1 MNVADAEVG
10 AVSPGAMPPGGLA
23 AALAALPDPVFIQQA
38 VRDADGTIVELRY
51 AFLNEAAA
59 RLLGLPIEAVLGQE
73 LSRLFPSVRA
83 LGIFD
88 TYVSVIDSGSPASFA
103 VPQFQENDVE
113 GAFWLTAVR
122 FGDGVLVSARD
133 ITEQQRAQHALAE
146 TSQRYRMLADN
157 ASDVLIQGTPQS
169 VITWVSSSVTSFL
182 GWRPEEMVGRSAF
195 EFAHPDDRPALRAT
209 VVRLGPGESFNG
221 RMRLRCLDGSYR
233 WMSRTWRPVA
243 DDSGTVVAHV
253 AGFRD
258 IQAEVDTEQA
268 LARSEERYRLVA
280 ENATDFVML
289 TRTDGAIEWV
299 SPAVTRTMG
308 WSPDELLGTRMA
320 DLLHP
325 DDRAATAAARALV
338 YAGHEVTTATG
349 GFVVRMRTRA
359 GGWRWMSGCPTPVA
373 DDAGVPIGAVGGWKD
388 VDDLVHAR
396 QAAQADRDHLRAT
409 LDSLLDPHVLL
420 KAVRD
425 QAGQIVDFVY
435 VDANPAACAYNHL
448 DYQDL
453 VGARLL
459 DVLPGHAGSDILES
473 YRRVVDTGEPLVAD
487 DVGYAHDLLGGAPRR
502 YDTRGSR
509 VEDGLSLTWRDVTD
523 RHLAQEKREQF
534 LSHVSHELRSPLAV
548 VHQFGSLLADEVGG
562 PLTAEQQEFLAV
574 IMRNVGQL
582 RVMIDDLLE
591 VSRAGTGRLKVDC
604 RALAIG
610 DVLAEATAGYKR
622 SAEDRGVAVRV
633 DCGDLP
639 LVIADAERLHEV
651 LTNLLDN
658 ALKFTPRGGE
668 VTVDAIAQGD
678 LVRVSVRDTGCG
690 IAAQDQDHIF
700 EQFYQVAQRTQA
712 SRGGLGL
719 GLYLCRNLIEQQGGT
734 IWAASTPGAG
744 TTVFFTVPTVG
755 APSAT

>member
-10 AVSPGAMPPGGLA
+10 AVSPGPMPPGGLA

-59 RLLGLPIEAVLGQE
+59 RLLGLPLEAVLGRDFSQ
-73 LSRLFPSVRA
+73 LFPSVRE

-103 VPQFQENDVE
+103 VPWFQENDVA

-157 ASDVLIQGTPQS
+157 ASDVLFQASPES
-169 VITWVSSSVTSFL
+169 VITWVSLSVTAFL

-195 EFAHPDDRPALRAT
+195 EFAHPDDLPTLRGT
-209 VVRLGPGESFNG
+209 VARLGPGESFSG
-221 RMRLRCLDGSYR
+221 RMRLHCVDGSYR

-243 DDSGTVVAHV
+243 DDSGTVVAHI

-258 IQAEVDTEQA
+258 IQSEVEAEQA

-280 ENATDFVML
+280 EHATDFVVF
-289 TRTDGAIEWV
+289 TQTDGAIDWV
-299 SPAVTRTMG
+299 SPAVTRTLG
-308 WSPDELLGTRMA
+308 WSPDDLLGTPLA

-325 DDRAATAAARALV
+325 DDRAATADARALV
-338 YAGHEVTTATG
+338 YAGHDAMAPPG
-349 GFVVRMRTRA
+349 GFVVRMRTKA
-359 GGWRWMSGCPTPVA
+359 GRWRWMSGSPTPVA
-373 DDAGVPIGAVGGWKD
+373 DDAGVPVGAVAGWKD

-396 QAAQADRDHLRAT
+396 QAAQGDRALLRAT
-409 LDSLLDPHVLL
+409 VDSLLDPHILL
-420 KAVRD
+420 QAVRD
-425 QAGQIVDFVY
+425 ASGQIVDFVH
-435 VDANPAACAYNHL
+435 VDANPAACAYDGMTH
-448 DYQDL
+448 DDL

-459 DVLPGHAGSDILES
+459 EVFPGATGTAMLET
-473 YRRVVDTGEPLVAD
+473 YRHVVETGEPLVQD
-487 DVGYAHDLLGGAPRR
+487 DVPDARETGGGAR
-502 YDTRGSR
+502 YDIRAAQ
-509 VEDGLSLTWRDVTD
+509 VDDGLSFTWRDVTD
-523 RHLAQEKREQF
+523 RHLAQERREQF

-548 VHQFGSLLADEVGG
+548 VHQFGSLLADQVGG
-562 PLTAEQQEFLAV
+562 PLTAKQRELLAV
-574 IMRNVGQL
+574 VMRNVEQL

-591 VSRAGTGRLKVDC
+591 VSRVGTGRLKVEC

-610 DVLAEATAGYKR
+610 DVLAEATAGCQQT
-622 SAEDRGVAVRV
+622 AQDRGIAVRV
-633 DCGDLP
+633 EHGDLP
-639 LVIADAERLHEV
+639 PVFADAERLHEV

-668 VTVDAIAQGD
+668 VTVDAVAQGG

-690 IAAQDQDHIF
+690 IAPQDQDHIF
-700 EQFYQVAQRTQA
+700 EQFYQVAQRTES

-719 GLYLCRNLIEQQGGT
+719 GLYICRNLIEQQGGT
-734 IWAASTPGAG
+734 IWAAGAPGAG
-744 TTVFFTVPTVG
+744 TTVAFTVPTLV
-755 APSAT
+755 AASA